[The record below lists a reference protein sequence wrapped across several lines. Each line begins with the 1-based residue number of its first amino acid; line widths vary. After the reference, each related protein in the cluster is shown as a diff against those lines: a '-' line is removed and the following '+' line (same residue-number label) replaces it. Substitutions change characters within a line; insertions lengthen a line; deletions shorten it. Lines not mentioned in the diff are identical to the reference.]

1 MKRILVSLLLA
12 CFTAFCLA
20 DDIVRVSAI
29 YEYTSNNVNESPEQ
43 AKNKAFEAAKQK
55 ALEDRFGLD
64 VSKITNTLQINRS
77 NGKEVNSESNVF
89 SMGETAVRGEWIET
103 IREQVLD
110 QTYDAKTGFWIVKV
124 RVEGRAR
131 NYSTEKADIQFSFL
145 KDEDDMEA
153 PVAFR
158 DGSDLYMRFSSPVS
172 GQLCVYLVDENQNAY
187 CLLPYMS
194 QQTGSQPI
202 VANKEY
208 LFFST
213 DYDKGA
219 QEYTLNSERSVE
231 QNLLYVVFSPNEFTK
246 AADKQGGKN
255 FRDEQLPRELSY
267 EAFIKWLSRNQT
279 KDPDMVVR
287 STLVTIKK

>member
-1 MKRILVSLLLA
+1 MLLLNLMA
-12 CFTAFCLA
+12 ICLA

-29 YEYTSNNVNESPEQ
+29 YEYTSNNANETPEQ

-103 IREQVLD
+103 IREQVLE